1 MGKGAFRRF
10 KDVFHAIDDEWVQ
23 TWYRWKD
30 DRLQEAGDAWVKSVL

>member
-30 DRLQEAGDAWVKSVL
+30 DRLKEAVDAWLKSVL